1 MIITISGKAGSGK
14 SSVAKELSK
23 RIGFEFFSV
32 GKIRRQVAM
41 SLGLSLEEFNRLSLE
56 KKEYDF
62 MVDDYQK
69 KLNGNLVLD
78 SRLGF
83 FFHPNSIKVFLDVD
97 PMVAAKRILEDKREI
112 EDYSNLEEATR
123 KVLERDN
130 NDRLRLMNLYNID
143 FLDITNYD
151 LILDTTS
158 RTVGQVVELIV
169 NFLKVKGFQMSE
181 SMIQKGDL
189 VEIYYVGTLDDG
201 TVFDTTDSNL
211 VKGAKNQII
220 KVGALEIV
228 SGLDEALIG
237 KEIGKDYQIR
247 ISPEKGFG
255 FRNPKLVR
263 VYPLKEFQRHSVNP
277 YPGLQVQ
284 IDDVFGTVKAVNGGR
299 VIVDFNHPLSGFYLN
314 YRFRIERV
322 FRDRKEKV
330 KAVLDKFGW
339 NFEIYEEGDKIILKV
354 PANTEINNQTI
365 KEIFKN
371 YLDLEIDVQTQK

>member
-32 GKIRRQVAM
+32 GKIRREVAM

-112 EDYSNLEEATR
+112 EDYSNLEEATK

-169 NFLKVKGFQMSE
+169 NFLKVRGFQMSE